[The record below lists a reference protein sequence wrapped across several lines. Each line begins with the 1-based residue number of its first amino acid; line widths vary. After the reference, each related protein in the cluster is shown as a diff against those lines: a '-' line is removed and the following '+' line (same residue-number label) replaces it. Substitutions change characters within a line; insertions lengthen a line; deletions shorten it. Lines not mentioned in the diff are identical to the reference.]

1 MENYFNDSN
10 ICIKEEIEFKNA
22 EEYKINIDNTL
33 KNMISKNERI
43 YFAIIAER
51 SGVTRF
57 VIRQYPE
64 LRNCILEKMAYY
76 KEIQII
82 DKKISRSLRNLL
94 KNNKTVTF
102 MSLINKCKFTA
113 ETVYHNEY
121 IKQKI
126 RSVIIDNV
134 KKKEC
139 FYESTD

>member
-43 YFAIIAER
+43 CFAIIAER
-51 SGVTRF
+51 SGITRF

-64 LRNCILEKMAYY
+64 LRNCILEKMTYY

-82 DKKISRSLRNLL
+82 DKKINKSLRNLL

-102 MSLINKCKFTA
+102 MSLINKCKFTT